1 MEQFKLNGIITSLN
15 QKQNKTFERKN
26 HNGEQDQKGK
36 LQKKIGA
43 DSQKILKNLILIFGK
58 NMKKNFGKNMK
69 REKIM
74 IKVME
79 KKTKKQIK

>member
-1 MEQFKLNGIITSLN
+1 MEPFQLIGVIPSLN

-26 HNGEQDQKGK
+26 HSGGQTQKEK

-43 DSQKILKNLILIFGK
+43 DLLKILKNPILIFGK

-69 REKIM
+69 RE
-74 IKVME
+74 
-79 KKTKKQIK
+79 